1 MEVISNLKSEVFLPN
16 DIIVKAGTPGDCMYF
31 LETGTVSVLTR
42 NGKEVIA
49 LQKNFLFIFIVYNKQ
64 ICHLQ
69 DGAYFG
75 EVSLIIKDQKR
86 IATVV
91 AIEICE
97 VYKLD
102 RKKFRQCFKTCP
114 HVYKKMEELAEK
126 RLEITV
132 VLEELYKKYLADR
145 SDAHEKGKS

>member
-1 MEVISNLKSEVFLPN
+1 M
-16 DIIVKAGTPGDCMYF
+16 
-31 LETGTVSVLTR
+31 
-42 NGKEVIA
+42 
-49 LQKNFLFIFIVYNKQ
+49 
-64 ICHLQ
+64 Q

-97 VYKLD
+97 VYKLER
-102 RKKFRQCFKTCP
+102 RKFKQCFKNCP
-114 HVYKKMEELAEK
+114 QVYKKMEEYAEK

-132 VLEELYKKYLADR
+132 VLEELYKKYLSDR
-145 SDAHEKGKS
+145 SNEQEKRKPEK